1 MNKLLRVSLACF
13 FLFVSF
19 WGNAQ
24 TVVTGKVTSSEDG
37 SPLPGVS
44 ITIKGTT
51 KGTSTDEKGAYK
63 LSVPANSTL
72 QASFIGFADAEQV
85 VGNRSVI
92 DFTLSSD
99 VKSLNE
105 VVVTGYGSQIKRD
118 LTGNIVKIKA
128 SDIQDMPVTTFEQS
142 IQGKAAGV
150 QINQGTG
157 KLAQGIQV
165 RVRGQSSVSASNEP
179 LYVLGGYD

>member
-13 FLFVSF
+13 FLFASF

-24 TVVTGKVTSSEDG
+24 TVVTGKVTSNEDG

-51 KGTSTDEKGAYK
+51 KETSTDDKGVFK

-72 QASFIGFADAEQV
+72 QASFIGFTDAEEV
-85 VGNRSVI
+85 VGNRSII

-105 VVVTGYGSQIKRD
+105 VVVTGFGSQIKRD

-179 LYVLGGYD
+179 

>member
-1 MNKLLRVSLACF
+1 MNKLLRVSLACL
-13 FLFVSF
+13 FLIVSF

-24 TVVTGKVTSSEDG
+24 NIVTGKVTSSDDG

-51 KGTSTDEKGAYK
+51 KGTSTDDKGVYK
-63 LSVPANSTL
+63 LSVPANATL
-72 QASFIGFADAEQV
+72 QASFIGFADLEQT
-85 VGNRSVI
+85 VGNRSIV

-150 QINQGTG
+150 QINQ
-157 KLAQGIQV
+157 
-165 RVRGQSSVSASNEP
+165 
-179 LYVLGGYD
+179 